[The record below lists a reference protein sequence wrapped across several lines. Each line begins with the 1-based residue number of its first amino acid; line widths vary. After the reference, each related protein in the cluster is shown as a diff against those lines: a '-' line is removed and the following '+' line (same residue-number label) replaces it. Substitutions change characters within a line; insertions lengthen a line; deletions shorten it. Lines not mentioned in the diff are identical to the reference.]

1 MYELSLV
8 IGFTWIALAALS
20 LLMCVYWRRPLS
32 FALALAS
39 LIGLVLDFTGGAL
52 GAKIVFP
59 LIAFA
64 GTLAIAKDLRPQKP
78 APVLGKL
85 ADAMLLDEVM
95 RKEEAQAKPTA
106 FVLLVRPHT
115 ANRSV
120 WLAHD
125 GRGLIQVTPTCPQ
138 RAFSGCRV
146 GLMRQPNGEFL
157 VVT

>member
-1 MYELSLV
+1 MYTLSLV
-8 IGFTWIALAALS
+8 VGLTWIALAAIS

-39 LIGLVLDFTGGAL
+39 LIGVALDITGGAL
-52 GAKIVFP
+52 GAKLVFP
-59 LIAFA
+59 LLAFA
-64 GTLAIAKDLRPQKP
+64 GTLAIAKELRPPKP
-78 APVLGKL
+78 APILGKL

-95 RKEEAQAKPTA
+95 RKEEAQAQPTL
-106 FVLLVRPHT
+106 FVLLVRPHGT
-115 ANRSV
+115 KRDV

-125 GRGLIQVTPTCPQ
+125 GRGLLQVTPTCPQ
-138 RAFSGCRV
+138 RAYSGCRA

>member
-1 MYELSLV
+1 MYELSLA
-8 IGFTWIALAALS
+8 IGFAWIALAALS
-20 LLMCVYWRRPLS
+20 LLMCAYWPRPLS
-32 FALALAS
+32 FALALGS
-39 LIGLVLDFTGGAL
+39 LVGIAVDFTGGSMAAMVV
-52 GAKIVFP
+52 GP
-59 LIAFA
+59 LLAFG
-64 GTLAIAKDLRPQKP
+64 GTLAIAKELRPPKA

-85 ADAMLLDEVM
+85 ADAILLDEVM
-95 RKEEAQAKPTA
+95 RKEEAQAKPTT
-106 FVLLVRPHT
+106 FVLLVRPHR
-115 ANRSV
+115 ANGKV